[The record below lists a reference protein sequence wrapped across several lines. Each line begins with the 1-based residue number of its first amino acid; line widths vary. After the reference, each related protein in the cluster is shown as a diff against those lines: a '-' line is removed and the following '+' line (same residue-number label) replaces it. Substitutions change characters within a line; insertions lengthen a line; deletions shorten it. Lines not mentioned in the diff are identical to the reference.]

1 MRGEMGDGSDERED
15 ASRRRVYR
23 VLAGAVAAA
32 MLAVTLFPVAAGGPA
47 SGGTTAQTEPLP
59 CLVCGEFGTADLL
72 LNAAF
77 FVPLGVFVALA
88 VGRRRGLS
96 AALLAGFALSA
107 VVESGQLL
115 LPGRFTTLGDLIANT
130 AGAGLGGLA
139 VRWRAALLQPSEAR
153 AGILSLAAGAAA
165 GAVFLAAGWLL
176 VASPTG
182 ERNWVQWSP
191 VLGHYQA
198 HRGRVLAARLGELS
212 LSPGRMGAGAS
223 RAAREVIRRGAPVEV
238 TVRLGPPP
246 AGLAPILS
254 LYDDRQRENLLLGQD
269 GDDLVLRLR
278 YRAEDARLQRPEL
291 RFRDALAGQSIGDT
305 VRLTARRPPADTYC
319 LAAGRDER
327 CGLGYPPGR
336 GWSLL
341 AFPRDL
347 PAAALGALDGLWTSL
362 LFLPLG
368 FWGVRGLEGSRRRS
382 AAAGAALAAGGLLA
396 APVVTPLVAP
406 GAAEAAGALAGLA
419 TGALGRRWARRQ
431 AGGGTDPGGRDSAG
445 TDPGGGAGEPGAG
458 RGTDAAT

>member
-1 MRGEMGDGSDERED
+1 MREVIGERSDGRED
-15 ASRRRVYR
+15 ASRRRVCR
-23 VLAGAVAAA
+23 LLAGAVAAA
-32 MLAVTLFPVAAGGPA
+32 MLAVTLFPLAAVGPA
-47 SGGTTAQTEPLP
+47 SGGTTAPTGPLP
-59 CLVCGEFGTADLL
+59 CLVCGEFGTADLV

-77 FVPLGVFVALA
+77 FAPLGVLVALA
-88 VGRRRGLS
+88 AGRRRGVA

-107 VVESGQLL
+107 VVEAGQLL

-139 VRWRAALLQPSEAR
+139 VRWRAALLRPSEAR
-153 AGILSLAAGAAA
+153 AGLLSLAAGAAA
-165 GAVFLAAGWLL
+165 GAVFLATGWLL

-191 VLGHYQA
+191 VLGHYEA
-198 HRGRVLAARLGELS
+198 HRGRVLDARLGELS

-223 RAAREVIRRGAPVEV
+223 RAAREALRRGAPLAV

-246 AGLAPILS
+246 AGLAPIVS

-269 GDDLVLRLR
+269 GDDLVLRVR
-278 YRAEDARLQRPEL
+278 YRAEDLRLRGPEL
-291 RFRDALAGQSIGDT
+291 RSRDALARGSAGDT
-305 VRLTARRPPADTYC
+305 VRLTARRPRADAYC

-327 CGLGYPPGR
+327 CGLGFPPGR

-341 AFPRDL
+341 AFPRGL
-347 PAAALGALDGLWTSL
+347 PAAALRTLDGLWTAL

-368 FWGVRGLEGSRRRS
+368 FWGVRGLEGPRRRS
-382 AAAGAALAAGGLLA
+382 AAVGAALAAGGLMA
-396 APVVTPLVAP
+396 APVVTPLLAP
-406 GAAEAAGALAGLA
+406 GAAEAGGALAGLA
-419 TGALGRRWARRQ
+419 SGALGRRWARRQ
-431 AGGGTDPGGRDSAG
+431 AGGG

>member
-1 MRGEMGDGSDERED
+1 
-15 ASRRRVYR
+15 
-23 VLAGAVAAA
+23 
-32 MLAVTLFPVAAGGPA
+32 MLAVTLFPVAAVGPA
-47 SGGTTAQTEPLP
+47 SGGTTAPTGPLP
-59 CLVCGEFGTADLL
+59 CLVCGEFGTADLV
-72 LNAAF
+72 LNAVF
-77 FVPLGVFVALA
+77 FAPLGVLVALA
-88 VGRRRGLS
+88 AGRRRGLA

-107 VVESGQLL
+107 VVEAGQLL

-139 VRWRAALLQPSEAR
+139 VRWRAALLLPSEAR
-153 AGILSLAAGAAA
+153 AGLLSLAAGAAA
-165 GAVFLAAGWLL
+165 GAVFLATGWLL

-191 VLGHYQA
+191 VLGHYEA
-198 HRGRVLAARLGELS
+198 HRGRVLDACLGELS

-223 RAAREVIRRGAPVEV
+223 RAAREAIRRGAPIAV

-246 AGLAPILS
+246 AGLAPIVS
-254 LYDDRQRENLLLGQD
+254 LFDDRQRENLLLGQD

-278 YRAEDARLQRPEL
+278 YRAEDARLRRPEL
-291 RFRDALAGQSIGDT
+291 RFRDALAGQAVGDT
-305 VRLTARRPPADTYC
+305 VRLTARRPPATGPATAIGPASSTDRTSAASTGPDAVPRADAYC

-341 AFPRDL
+341 AFPRGL
-347 PAAALGALDGLWTSL
+347 PAAALRALDGLWTAL

-382 AAAGAALAAGGLLA
+382 AAVGAALAAGGLLA

-419 TGALGRRWARRQ
+419 VGALGRRWARRQ
-431 AGGGTDPGGRDSAG
+431 AGGRPDSGGGDSAG
-445 TDPGGGAGEPGAG
+445 PDPGGGAGEPGAG